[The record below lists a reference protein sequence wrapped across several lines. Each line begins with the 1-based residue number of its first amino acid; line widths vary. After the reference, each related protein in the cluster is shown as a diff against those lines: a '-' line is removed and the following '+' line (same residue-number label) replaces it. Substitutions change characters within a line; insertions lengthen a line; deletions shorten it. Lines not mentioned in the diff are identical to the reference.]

1 MGDAVRCSN
10 IIKQINDHSCGGLV
24 LTSKIGL
31 GNGAVSRLNGF
42 SRMWAWCKGASY
54 NKNEVAK
61 SINTVFQNVNVSHLN
76 VSEAELDAFCLNM
89 NKLGITFNKGSGF
102 NQSIIPTINKVS
114 TYVLRET
121 PTRRPRTTTAL
132 KFPSPRR
139 STRQTSAVSTPS
151 LPSKQSAIQKKKHAT
166 SSGALQPHKQR
177 VKLPS
182 YMITGNPRPG
192 KTHIPIRIPIANVS
206 DLQLTEGN
214 LPEIFRRA
222 NEVTVNTQYAVQN
235 TSRVFAGEMVH
246 RPNHNGTH
254 SARQARHLEAL
265 FSLVEHRGS
274 TEAQQQL
281 RNLSQSEKL
290 NLSLAAYFLRAGRV
304 DESSHKNPPADDYYT
319 RSAMIYEQ
327 YAKQMGENPAT
338 IAWTKKLMIN
348 SCKPHGV
355 RDADIDTNP
364 KNKFGYEVL
373 TMVHELDLIRCF
385 GKTKTAST
393 VQSMRSRLDYFV
405 SSSRSGSKDQHMN
418 QFMQYAKNLCK
429 ATGCRRTYDGDRGD
443 SALFAKSSV
452 QGDFCWN
459 QMRAQSIPRWA

>member
-1 MGDAVRCSN
+1 MSDAVRCSN
-10 IIKQINDHSCGGLV
+10 IIRQINDHANEGGL
-24 LTSKIGL
+24 LTSNIGL
-31 GNGAVSRLNGF
+31 ENGVTPRSCCFCLDRL
-42 SRMWAWCKGASY
+42 WAWMKGVSFD
-54 NKNEVAK
+54 KDEVAK
-61 SINTVFQNVNVSHLN
+61 SINTAFQSVNISYLN
-76 VSEAELDAFCLNM
+76 VSKAELTLFSKNLVQLSSKFSN
-89 NKLGITFNKGSGF
+89 GSQF
-102 NQSIIPTINKVS
+102 NQNLIGVITAVSTHALQKKPTRQTIPFSKVS
-114 TYVLRET
+114 PQKTMVRTGHMGVASAACPNLRT
-121 PTRRPRTTTAL
+121 PTRHSTFSSVRTPL
-132 KFPSPRR
+132 LSQKPKPS
-139 STRQTSAVSTPS
+139 
-151 LPSKQSAIQKKKHAT
+151 
-166 SSGALQPHKQR
+166 
-177 VKLPS
+177 S
-182 YMITGNPRPG
+182 YMITGNSRPG

-206 DLQLTEGN
+206 DLQLTEKN

-222 NEVTVNTQYAVQN
+222 NKVTVNTQYAVQN
-235 TSRVFAGEMVH
+235 TSRFVAGKMVH

-274 TEAQQQL
+274 TEAQGQL

-327 YAKQMGENPAT
+327 YAKQMGENPTT

-348 SCKPHGV
+348 SCKPRGV
-355 RDADIDTNP
+355 RDADIDTNS
-364 KNKFGYEVL
+364 KNRFGYEVL

-385 GKTKTAST
+385 GRSQTAST

-418 QFMQYAKNLCK
+418 QFMRYAKDLCK
-429 ATGCRRTYDGDRGD
+429 ATGCSRTYDGHPGNA
-443 SALFAKSSV
+443 ALFAKSSV

-459 QMRAQSIPRWA
+459 QVRAQRFPRWA